1 MPEGQFSGIRKSY
14 IYVADDDENYLVT
27 LDATLG
33 DLAGTGLV
41 AATSANG
48 TGLSDVPKRFKLRG
62 VFWQGVIGSR
72 VVRKFIVTNTGETAT
87 LYTGGATALTIDGVA
102 GFLTGRRG
110 EAQTY
115 SRLPAAT

>member
-14 IYVADDDENYLVT
+14 IYVADNDENYLIT

-41 AATSANG
+41 AATTVNAA
-48 TGLSDVPKRFKLRG
+48 GLSDPPKRFKLRG
-62 VFWQGVIGSR
+62 VHWQGIIGSR

-87 LYTGGATALTIDGVA
+87 LYTSGAAALTIDGVA
-102 GFLTGRRG
+102 GSLTGRRG
-110 EAQTY
+110 EAESY
-115 SRLPAAT
+115 SRLPSA